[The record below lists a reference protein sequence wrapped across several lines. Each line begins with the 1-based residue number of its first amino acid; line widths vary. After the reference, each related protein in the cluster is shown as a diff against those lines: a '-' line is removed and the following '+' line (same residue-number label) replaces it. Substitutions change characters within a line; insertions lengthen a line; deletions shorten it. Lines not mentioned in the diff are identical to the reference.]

1 MYDTL
6 VGILT
11 GKFQVRPEL
20 VTPEATPPALGLD
33 SLFVVELSFVLE
45 EEAGVTVSFDELAE
59 AGTIAEIARLM
70 QDAQGRQGRQG
81 ASV

>member
-6 VGILT
+6 ARILT
-11 GKFQVRPEL
+11 GRFQVRPEL

-45 EEAGVTVSFDELAE
+45 EEAGLKISFDELAE
-59 AGTIAEIARLM
+59 AGTVAEIARLM
-70 QDAQGRQGRQG
+70 QDEQNRQD

>member
-6 VGILT
+6 ARILT
-11 GKFQVRPEL
+11 GRFQLRPEL

-45 EEAGVTVSFDELAE
+45 EEAGLKISFDELAE
-59 AGTIAEIARLM
+59 AGTVAEIARLM
-70 QDAQGRQGRQG
+70 QDEQNRQD